1 MPEMKRT
8 VKDSVF
14 TYLFSDPAYA
24 RELYLYLHPEDT
36 SVTEEDC
43 TLVTIQNLLSNGQYN
58 DLGLLIRGKL
68 IILAEAQSSFSPN
81 LPIRILLYMAQE
93 YKDYIERSYT

>member
-1 MPEMKRT
+1 MADMKRNI
-8 VKDSVF
+8 KDSVF

-43 TLVTIQNLLSNGQYN
+43 KLVTIQNILSTGQ
-58 DLGLLIRGKL
+58 
-68 IILAEAQSSFSPN
+68 
-81 LPIRILLYMAQE
+81 
-93 YKDYIERSYT
+93 

>member
-14 TYLFSDPAYA
+14 TYLFSDPHYA
-24 RELYLYLHPEDT
+24 RELYLYLHPEDS

-43 TLVTIQNLLSNGQYN
+43 KIVTISARLRMSRELC
-58 DLGLLIRGKL
+58 
-68 IILAEAQSSFSPN
+68 
-81 LPIRILLYMAQE
+81 MA
-93 YKDYIERSYT
+93 